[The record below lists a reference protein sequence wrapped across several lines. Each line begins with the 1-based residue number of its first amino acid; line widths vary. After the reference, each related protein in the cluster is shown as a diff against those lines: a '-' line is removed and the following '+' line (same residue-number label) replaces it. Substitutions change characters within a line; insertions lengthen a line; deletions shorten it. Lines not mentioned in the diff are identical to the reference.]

1 MAVVQV
7 FDTPEV
13 VIEATADVGEGP
25 VFDRRTGRLC
35 WVDISQGMIFEN
47 DVETGWS
54 TSASLH
60 TAVGAVAPRADRDG
74 FAVAVADGFGF
85 YEGGILT
92 VVDAFLPEPF
102 RRMNDA
108 KCDSRGRLWG
118 GSTHNDFVAR
128 GGALHRWDGRGSSTV
143 IASGFTLPNGIGWNA
158 DDTVMYLADSMTHQL
173 LRAEYSPDSQTLQF
187 SELTTVVEGLPD
199 GLAVDLDGC
208 VWLAVWGGAAI
219 HRYDP
224 AGNLIGRVPMP
235 VDKPSSCAFDDDGTL
250 FITTASADLSDADRA
265 RQPLAGSV
273 FAMSTNTRGVVV
285 HPFGA

>member
-25 VFDRRTGRLC
+25 VFDQRTGRLC

-47 DVETGWS
+47 DLETGWS
-54 TSASLH
+54 TSSSLH
-60 TAVGAVAPRADRDG
+60 TAVGAVAPRSDRDG

-85 YEGGILT
+85 YEAGILT
-92 VVDAFLPEPF
+92 VVDPFLPEPF

-118 GSTHNDFVAR
+118 GSTHNDFVAN
-128 GGALHRWDGRGSSTV
+128 GGALHCWDGRGPSTL

-173 LRAEYSPDSQTLQF
+173 LRAEYNADSQALQF
-187 SELTTVVEGLPD
+187 SELSTVVEGLPD
-199 GLAVDLDGC
+199 GLAVDFDGC
-208 VWLAVWGGAAI
+208 IWLAVWGGAAI

-250 FITTASADLSDADRA
+250 YITTASADLSDGDRA

-273 FAMSTNTRGVVV
+273 FALSTNTRGVAV